1 MEIDN
6 IIAEAFSQESATVPE
21 AQEANTQE
29 QSTEVDHEGQEPDNS
44 EPQEPKRFT
53 EEEWLKKERNAVSRR
68 DKKIGSLQAQ
78 NRDLMERL
86 SRIEQNQAQPQKQT
100 QQANDGKPNPDDYKT
115 YGEYIEAFTDWK
127 TEQKLQSY
135 NAAQQK
141 QTSEQQE
148 AAYYQ
153 QRYADLGTQTQNF
166 YKEVP
171 DALST
176 LNEYADT
183 IDSLPPAIV
192 QFLLEAENAPNALY
206 NLAKGGEL
214 DTLAE
219 IPLARAIAKI
229 ARAEAQPITKPQTK
243 APKPM
248 VSAKGS
254 AVNKSLEDMSAEELV
269 KKFRAY

>member
-1 MEIDN
+1 MDIDN
-6 IIAEAFSQESATVPE
+6 IIAGAFPQESATAPE

-29 QSTEVDHEGQEPDNS
+29 QSTEVNQEGQEPDNT
-44 EPQEPKRFT
+44 ELQEPKRFT

-78 NRDLMERL
+78 NRELMERL
-86 SRIEQNQAQPQKQT
+86 SKIEQNQAQPQKQT
-100 QQANDGKPNPDDYKT
+100 QQANDGRPNPDNYQT
-115 YGEYIEAFTDWK
+115 YGEYVEAFTDWK

-135 NAAQQK
+135 NVAQQK
-141 QTSEQQE
+141 QASEQQE

-206 NLAKGGEL
+206 NLAKSGEL

-243 APKPM
+243 APAPM
-248 VSAKGS
+248 QVGKGNTQS
-254 AVNKSLEDMSAEELV
+254 KNLNNMDFYALKKELGL
-269 KKFRAY
+269 K